1 MNRRSVL
8 KVVGGGVILA
18 AGAAGGGIA
27 TGYFESVPASTTAP
41 WREAGKPSDVRRAA
55 LSYAILAPNPHNRQ
69 PWLVDLGTDGSV
81 TLFADTE
88 RLLPETDP
96 HGRQILIGLGCFI
109 ETFVIAAQ
117 ELGQATDV
125 ALFPDGVFDATALD
139 ARPVARLTLRPSG
152 AKDPLFAA
160 ILKRRSVKEPFDMT
174 RPVRE
179 QDRAAIA
186 ASVAGSGVALAYAK
200 DGPEL
205 DAVRALL
212 WEGMRI
218 ETHTP
223 AKWME
228 TVNLIRIGNAE
239 VAASPDGVDLG
250 GPLFNTLKLV
260 GAMER
265 ATLAD
270 TNHMNFKQGL
280 EQYEPMARQTPVA
293 LWLTTATNTR
303 HDQVASGRAW
313 MRVALTVTSLGLA
326 LHPMSQV
333 LQEFDEMADAKAR
346 MEAIAGVRAPAAV
359 QMLARLG
366 YGPQV
371 GPSPRWPLSA
381 KIRSSSTA

>member
-1 MNRRSVL
+1 MNRRGML
-8 KVVGGGVILA
+8 KVLGGGVILA
-18 AGAAGGGIA
+18 AGTAGAGVA
-27 TGYFESVPASTTAP
+27 TGFFDAVPASATAP
-41 WREAGKPSDVRRAA
+41 WRDAGKSSDIRRAA

-69 PWLVDLGTDGSV
+69 PWLVDLGADGAV
-81 TLFADTE
+81 TLYADPA

-117 ELGQATDV
+117 QFGQKTAV
-125 ALFPDGVFDATALD
+125 ELFPEGVFGSDALD
-139 ARPVARLTLRPSG
+139 ARAVARLTLSPG
-152 AKDPLFAA
+152 AAKDPLFPA
-160 ILKRRSVKEPFDMT
+160 IVQRRSVKEPFDMA

-179 QDRAAIA
+179 ADKAAIA

-205 DAVRALL
+205 DAVRGLL

-239 VAASPDGVDLG
+239 VAANPDGVDLG
-250 GPLFNTLKLV
+250 GPFFTTLKLV

-303 HDQVASGRAW
+303 HDQVAAGRAW
-313 MRVALTVTSLGLA
+313 MRLALTVTSLGLS

-333 LQEFDEMADAKAR
+333 LQEFEEMADAKAR
-346 MEAIAGVRAPAAV
+346 MERIAGIEPTGAV

-366 YGPQV
+366 YGPTV
-371 GPSPRWPLSA
+371 GPSPRWPLTA
-381 KIRSSSTA
+381 RIRSNSTA